1 MNVSGASSYDDGGF
15 AYVAVH
21 FEDGWTVRLL
31 LKGDSQVEI
40 LEPDGAQAMASWSVV
55 GLRLLFCKPPMAP
68 QLFAQYWRA
77 ALLQSDHTI
86 AAAKQIFG
94 QLTGSWAEVEKHFLS
109 TAPHLVL
116 LERQ

>member
-1 MNVSGASSYDDGGF
+1 
-15 AYVAVH
+15 
-21 FEDGWTVRLL
+21 
-31 LKGDSQVEI
+31 
-40 LEPDGAQAMASWSVV
+40 
-55 GLRLLFCKPPMAP
+55 MAP